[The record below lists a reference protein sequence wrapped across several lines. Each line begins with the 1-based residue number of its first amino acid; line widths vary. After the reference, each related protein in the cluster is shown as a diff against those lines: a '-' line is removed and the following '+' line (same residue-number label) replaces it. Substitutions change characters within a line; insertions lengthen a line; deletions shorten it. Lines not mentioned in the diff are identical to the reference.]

1 MFPGSQNYHVQGRA
15 LVSPQGRVIVVGA
28 GFAGVGAA
36 RLLMTK
42 GYDVTVLEASDRQ
55 GGRVKTNH
63 HLGMAIDLGA
73 SWLYGG
79 SRNRLKRVARDIN
92 VETQIADYLNFAAF
106 DVEQQRPVAIERASV
121 YSNPKSLSRL

>member
-1 MFPGSQNYHVQGRA
+1 MFPGSQNYDVQGRA
-15 LVSPQGRVIVVGA
+15 VVSPQGRVIVVGA
-28 GFAGVGAA
+28 GFAGVGSAQ
-36 RLLMTK
+36 LLMTK
-42 GYDVTVLEASDRQ
+42 AYHVTVLEASDRQ

-121 YSNPKSLSRL
+121 

>member
-1 MFPGSQNYHVQGRA
+1 MFPGSQNYDVQGRA
-15 LVSPQGRVIVVGA
+15 VVSPQGRVIVVGA

-42 GYDVTVLEASDRQ
+42 GYHVTVLEASDRQ

-79 SRNRLKRVARDIN
+79 SRNPLKR
-92 VETQIADYLNFAAF
+92 
-106 DVEQQRPVAIERASV
+106 DVEQQRPVAIERAS
-121 YSNPKSLSRL
+121 L